1 MKKHWLCLVLTLFFI
16 GCPSTWENSCK
27 IYLQQ
32 GDYARAKEQAL
43 IGKEQQPDNYMVYT
57 LLGKS
62 EIGLNNYIAAGEAF
76 QKAFELDSVAT
87 LKWLKSDKDNISV
100 YWQAFYNAALSL
112 TFDKKYAEAL
122 RYLRFCVLLDS
133 TNVSQYILEGNAY
146 AEMGDKDASVRAYKR
161 ALIQDPE
168 GAEAYYSIGNVY
180 FDRQNYDSALYY
192 YGNAIKYFEKDYNKL
207 KTVIFKNVEYDQQI
221 AQELVRLWKGR
232 KKEELDRF
240 VKVKL
245 GIGEGAEAQSR
256 NIEKFG
262 KSSEGLGQSYYLSG
276 MAYHYLKND
285 SLAIKNLIL
294 ATEYIPDNHNAL
306 SFTGELLI
314 RMGRW
319 SEARRYFERS
329 AEVKP
334 DQFATWFY
342 LGVCYAQEKNFKK
355 AIEVYEEKALPLE
368 PENADLLTNLAYAYR
383 EIGNTKKA
391 LEYLQKIEKLKKE

>member
-1 MKKHWLCLVLTLFFI
+1 MKRPWLFLILVLFFV

-32 GDYARAKEQAL
+32 GEYARAKEQAL
-43 IGKEQQPDNYMVYT
+43 IGKEQQPNNYRVYT

-76 QKAFELDSVAT
+76 QKAFELDSIAT
-87 LKWLKSDKDNISV
+87 LKWLRGDKDNISV

-112 TFDKKYAEAL
+112 TFDKKYTEAL
-122 RYLRFCVLLDS
+122 RYLHFSILLDS

-146 AEMGDKDASVRAYKR
+146 AEMGDKEASVRAYKR
-161 ALIQDPE
+161 ALSQDPE
-168 GAEAYYSIGNVY
+168 GAEAYYSIGNVH
-180 FDRQNYDSALYY
+180 FDRQDYDSALFY
-192 YGNAIKYFEKDYNKL
+192 YGNSIKFFEKDYNKL
-207 KTVIFKNVEYDQQI
+207 KMVLFKNVEYDQKT
-221 AQELVRLWKGR
+221 AQELVRLWKGNR
-232 KKEELDRF
+232 EELDRF
-240 VKVKL
+240 VKIRL
-245 GIGEGAEAQSR
+245 GIEEGLEAQGR
-256 NIEKFG
+256 NIEKFA
-262 KSSEGLGQSYYLSG
+262 KSAEGIGQSYYLSG
-276 MAYHYLKND
+276 MCYYYLKND
-285 SLAIKNLIL
+285 TLAIKNLIL

-319 SEARRYFERS
+319 SEARRYLERS

-355 AIEVYEEKALPLE
+355 AIEIYEEKALPLA
-368 PENADLLTNLAYAYR
+368 PENTDLLTNLAYAYR

-391 LEYLQKIEKLKKE
+391 LEYLQKIEKLKRE